1 MCVWGGGGYDWSL
14 LSVRYLVSSFAIITP
29 EEKESWILYF
39 DCLLMSF
46 DNWCP
51 VSLPC
56 GDLGW
61 STVCHC
67 GVS

>member
-1 MCVWGGGGYDWSL
+1 MCVGGGGYVWSL
-14 LSVRYLVSSFAIITP
+14 LSVHYLVSSFSIISL
-29 EEKESWILYF
+29 EEKESWMLYF

-51 VSLPC
+51 VSLPRAA
-56 GDLGW
+56 LGW
-61 STVCHC
+61 STVCNC

>member
-1 MCVWGGGGYDWSL
+1 MCVGGRGYGWSL
-14 LSVRYLVSSFAIITP
+14 LSVHYLVSSFAIITP

-56 GDLGW
+56 GDLDW
-61 STVCHC
+61 STVCNC

>member
-1 MCVWGGGGYDWSL
+1 MCVGGGGGYGWSL
-14 LSVRYLVSSFAIITP
+14 LSVHYLVSSFAIISL
-29 EEKESWILYF
+29 EEKESWMLYF

-61 STVCHC
+61 STECNC